1 MQEQIQKKPKQ
12 KEEKDKDFGL
22 ISDQIKRDISRL
34 EIDPFAEEKLKKK
47 IQKLYTWIWI
57 LLGISALLFTIAVLG
72 R

>member
-1 MQEQIQKKPKQ
+1 MQEQIQKKQKQ
-12 KEEKDKDFGL
+12 KEEKENIEL